1 MSEFDDPAVLQ
12 SVIDGL
18 QTGLYVVGK
27 DGNIHYWSDGAQR
40 ILGHL
45 RQDIL
50 GRALR
55 EDLFAVSDGNQSAL
69 SDALGALAE
78 VFRDGKPVMA
88 DVSLRHKDGHRIRVV
103 LRAAP
108 VRNRDGTIIGVAESF
123 DEPVS
128 SAIWERRRTKLAGYH
143 CLDEVT
149 GVHNRAITQSR
160 LREHLVIFEEHHI
173 PVSILAIQIDGVEHY
188 RSTYGPGALAAIL
201 RAVAQTLDTNLRP
214 TDFLGR
220 YTDNY
225 FLTILPECAE
235 EDVRKVAERMKKM
248 VTYGEIKWWGDDLS
262 VTASFGGASSR
273 PGDTVDTIVER
284 AEKSLAESVAAGG
297 NCVELSAQ

>member
-1 MSEFDDPAVLQ
+1 MSEFDDPAVLRN
-12 SVIDGL
+12 VIEGL
-18 QTGLYVVGK
+18 QTGVYVVGK
-27 DGNIHYWSDGAQR
+27 DGKIHFWSDGAQR

-45 RQDIL
+45 KQDIL

-55 EDLFAVSDGNQSAL
+55 EDLFALGDQTQSAF
-69 SDALGALAE
+69 SDALGALSE
-78 VFRDGKPVMA
+78 VFRDGRPVMA
-88 DVSLRHKDGHRIRVV
+88 DVSLRHKDGHRIRVL

-108 VRNRDGTIIGVAESF
+108 VRNKDGAIIAVVESF
-123 DEPVS
+123 DEPIS

-149 GVHNRAITQSR
+149 GVHNRAITQSH
-160 LREHLVIFEEHHI
+160 LRENLAIFEEHHI
-173 PVSILAIQIDGVEHY
+173 PVSILAIQIDRMEHY
-188 RSTYGPGALAAIL
+188 RATYGPGALAAML

-235 EDVRKVAERMKKM
+235 GDVKKVAERMKKM
-248 VTYGEIKWWGDDLS
+248 VTYAEIKWWGDDLS

-273 PGDTVDTIVER
+273 PSDTVETIVER
-284 AEKSLAESVAAGG
+284 AENSLAESIAAGG
-297 NCVELSAQ
+297 NCVELCAE

>member
-1 MSEFDDPAVLQ
+1 MSEFDDPAVLR
-12 SVIDGL
+12 SVIEGL

-27 DGNIHYWSDGAQR
+27 DGKIHFWSDGAQR

-45 RQDIL
+45 KHDIL

-55 EDLFAVSDGNQSAL
+55 EDLFALGEENQAPL
-69 SDALGALAE
+69 SDALGPLSQ
-78 VFRDGKPVMA
+78 VFRDGRPVTV
-88 DVSLRHKDGHRIRVV
+88 DVSLRHKDGHRLRVL

-108 VRNRDGTIIGVAESF
+108 VRNGKGEIVAVAESF

-128 SAIWERRRTKLAGYH
+128 NSAWERRRTKLAGYH

-149 GVHNRAITQSR
+149 GVHNRAITQSH
-160 LREHLVIFEEHHI
+160 LRENLVIFEEHRI
-173 PVSILAIQIDGVEHY
+173 PVSVLAIQIDRLEHY
-188 RSTYGPGALAAIL
+188 RTTYGPGALASIF

-220 YTDNY
+220 YTEYY

-235 EDVRKVAERMKKM
+235 GDVRKVAERMKKM
-248 VTYGEIKWWGDDLS
+248 VTYAEIKWWGDELS

-273 PGDTVDTIVER
+273 HGDTVDTIVER
-284 AEKSLAESVAAGG
+284 AEKSLAESIAAGG
-297 NCVELSAQ
+297 NCVELCAE